1 MMPHLAPQ
9 SRQHESPEIR
19 PAQVLQEEVEKMIRS
34 GQEPSTTKIK
44 DIEKLVSGEILP
56 ELQATHSMAQMDIT
70 MMSHAA
76 SATNQNTYQELQTTK
91 HTMEV
96 QVMHARDALSNCRTA
111 EAPLNASK
119 VLHCS
124 VRDRFL
130 QGIEV
135 PSSLPSERSPAL
147 MGPYLDAM
155 STYFY
160 PKHGEFVKLDTACI
174 NATSVYDVHRSSCN
188 MMQAQYELDFCTW
201 RTRMMD
207 ICSVASH
214 MYAQAVATYR
224 NKEAS
229 TKVLEEKMKTEYTAI
244 KKILCY
250 VNVWLS
256 DSNTST
262 ASQTVLEA
270 CNMFAVDT
278 SPMDVSYPGVPCA
291 TTCDTS
297 ATAAHPGTEA
307 FAAGYAN
314 YSQAPA
320 TITPCMAEGSPL
332 AATPAPAPAASTNT
346 SDWDLSGND
355 IMLPP
360 GSQHPNSMLKAR
372 FKTTAAAGTIVGKPF
387 AHGLWRNGGSA
398 GQGKMLFLRGG
409 HVGFDIGWVGYFGC
423 AKAVNDGL
431 WHETALRYVAGEST
445 QYQLFVDDMSTP
457 CSKGLF
463 PTADHPDTSIVIGK
477 AIGHAYGDMSDWAN
491 GDMAP
496 AFSGEI
502 VDISY
507 VALGADG
514 SPLATTPAPTAPVP
528 APAPAIEMTE
538 AEAKKQCGSLCLES
552 NFCCN
557 NPDIGSN
564 QLFSCSQACM
574 VRYYGASEQ
583 ECLNLVNTQTQ
594 TRGCSRSFGAHSFS
608 FCFAC
613 ADLTDQCPWG
623 VQSGD
628 ASQKGCTMD
637 VKTNQTSTPVP
648 TLPPTQ
654 ASTWKL
660 DLSKAIA
667 SQSSTGWTGVAS
679 RAIDGNADPT
689 YWANSCTHTYGDSN
703 PWWQVDLGSQKKIAA
718 VNVTNRADCCS
729 ERLNGFNV
737 SVDGVTCASNV
748 QIQSGET
755 KTVVCDQQGS
765 VVKVD
770 KHGGGSDQLT
780 ICEFV
785 VLTDEAPLVDE
796 APASKNGTNLI
807 PKNYWDLSGD
817 KDFILKAKFKTMAT
831 GGTIVG
837 KPFADGLWK
846 SGGSAGQGKMVF
858 LRGGKVG
865 MDIGWV
871 GYFACPYF
879 FVNDGNWHEVALK
892 FVKEEGSQY
901 QIFVDSMEAPCSKG
915 LRPVPDNPD
924 TSIVIGKS
932 IGHSVSNG
940 VANGDMAPDMVGEIV
955 DVSYTNIISKSH
967 WDLSGDKDFI
977 LQAKFKTHEA
987 GGTIVS

>member
-9 SRQHESPEIR
+9 SRQHDSPEIR
-19 PAQVLQEEVEKMIRS
+19 PAQMLQEEVEQIIRS
-34 GQEPSTTKIK
+34 GGEPSATKIK
-44 DIEKLVSGEILP
+44 DIENLVSGEIFP
-56 ELQATHSMAQMDIT
+56 ELQATHSMAQMDIA
-70 MMSHAA
+70 MMSHAV

-111 EAPLNASK
+111 EAPLNSSK
-119 VLHCS
+119 VFHCS
-124 VRDRFL
+124 ERDRFMD
-130 QGIEV
+130 GIEL

-207 ICSVASH
+207 ICMVASH

-224 NKEAS
+224 SKEAS
-229 TKVLEEKMKTEYTAI
+229 TKALVQKMKTEYTAI

-250 VNVWLS
+250 LNVWLS

-262 ASQTVLEA
+262 ANQTILGA
-270 CNMFAVDT
+270 CNMSAVDT

-360 GSQHPNSMLKAR
+360 GSQHPNFMLKAR

-387 AHGLWRNGGSA
+387 AYGLWRNGGSA

-409 HVGFDIGWVGYFGC
+409 HVGFDIGWVGYVGC
-423 AKAVNDGL
+423 PKAVNDGL
-431 WHETALRYVAGEST
+431 WHETALRYVAGESL
-445 QYQLFVDDMSTP
+445 QYQIFVDDMSTP

-477 AIGHAYGDMSDWAN
+477 AIGHAIGHAYGDMPWAN

-502 VDISY
+502 VDVSY

-564 QLFSCSQACM
+564 QFFSCSQACM

-583 ECLNLVNTQTQ
+583 ECLSLVNTQTQ
-594 TRGCSRSFGAHSFS
+594 ERGCDRQYYGKPNTSVFTNGRAYVGFGFCSR
-608 FCFAC
+608 C

-628 ASQKGCTMD
+628 ESQKGCTMD
-637 VKTNQTSTPVP
+637 LLAAAPAPTALPSGDLTITGTNGTCFIESYVYNQSSAPTPAPTPVP
-648 TLPPTQ
+648 TPPPMQ
-654 ASTWKL
+654 AGDVHLTAYWDSGACGPMGDDYQWDWCGKH
-660 DLSKAIA
+660 S
-667 SQSSTGWTGVAS
+667 GVCDFH
-679 RAIDGNADPT
+679 RM
-689 YWANSCTHTYGDSN
+689 
-703 PWWQVDLGSQKKIAA
+703 
-718 VNVTNRADCCS
+718 TNH
-729 ERLNGFNV
+729 
-737 SVDGVTCASNV
+737 CAS
-748 QIQSGET
+748 GYA
-755 KTVVCDQQGS
+755 K
-765 VVKVD
+765 
-770 KHGGGSDQLT
+770 L
-780 ICEFV
+780 
-785 VLTDEAPLVDE
+785 LY
-796 APASKNGTNLI
+796 KNGT
-807 PKNYWDLSGD
+807 
-817 KDFILKAKFKTMAT
+817 
-831 GGTIVG
+831 GTCCNSVNING
-837 KPFADGLWK
+837 CDYA
-846 SGGSAGQGKMVF
+846 
-858 LRGGKVG
+858 
-865 MDIGWV
+865 
-871 GYFACPYF
+871 YFAQYKCMDPS
-879 FVNDGNWHEVALK
+879 EV
-892 FVKEEGSQY
+892 
-901 QIFVDSMEAPCSKG
+901 
-915 LRPVPDNPD
+915 
-924 TSIVIGKS
+924 
-932 IGHSVSNG
+932 
-940 VANGDMAPDMVGEIV
+940 
-955 DVSYTNIISKSH
+955 
-967 WDLSGDKDFI
+967 
-977 LQAKFKTHEA
+977 
-987 GGTIVS
+987 